1 MSLGRASTDETFF
14 AGEKFARSR
23 RLRKRST
30 YLIMNLTV
38 AYLGERAAAGPVDL
52 WFFRTGTGKEH
63 GQRHGYKVSM
73 IADIFNVAS
82 PINLALI
89 SLERWH
95 ATLVLY
101 PIEHFLVGQRI
112 YYKILFLN
120 WFMDLI
126 LTSIL
131 SVIRLNDAVAGRCT
145 WIIYTL
151 LTLVVLTT
159 SYVTIISKVKRKP
172 SVHQYGSV
180 ITAERRLSVTS
191 FIVSAAS
198 TLTLLPW
205 VIIICISMRLDHLWI
220 QYSSHAGIWFLHFIT
235 LIGHSIQ

>member
-1 MSLGRASTDETFF
+1 MSLGRAWTNQTLF
-14 AGEKFARSR
+14 AGETFARIRSP

-38 AYLGERAAAGPVDL
+38 AYLRERAAAGPVDL

-89 SLERWH
+89 SLERLH
-95 ATLVLY
+95 ATLY
-101 PIEHFLVGQRI
+101 PIEHILVGKRI
-112 YYKILFLN
+112 YYKVLFLS

-159 SYVTIISKVKRKP
+159 SYVTII
-172 SVHQYGSV
+172 
-180 ITAERRLSVTS
+180 
-191 FIVSAAS
+191 
-198 TLTLLPW
+198 
-205 VIIICISMRLDHLWI
+205 
-220 QYSSHAGIWFLHFIT
+220 
-235 LIGHSIQ
+235 